1 MLSLSKMKT
10 SFLLPSLTRN
20 IAPEF
25 IYLNPVNDIQTIQ
38 NKISD
43 TSGEIVMYQPDETIR
58 LEVRLGEDTV
68 WLSQQ
73 QMAELF
79 QKDQSVIARHVKNVF
94 TEGELDEKSNMQIL
108 HNTKYKYRPTKV
120 YNLDV
125 IISVGYRVKSK
136 RGTLFRQWANK
147 VLKDYLLKGY
157 SVNKRFEQL
166 EQRVSRTEEKIDF
179 FVRTSLPPQQGI
191 FFDGQVFDA
200 YRFVSDLVRKAK
212 HSITLIDNYVD
223 DSVLSLLDKRA
234 ANVEAI
240 IYTQHISKQLQLDI
254 ERHNSQYPAIIV
266 KQFNKAHDRF
276 LLIDEEVYHIG
287 ASIKDL
293 GKKWFAFTLMRDLS
307 PAILTEHLG
316 NGSRFTP
323 PYRLKSLLSTRYV
336 KTAFSLMRGG
346 KAAVWLGLVLLCL
359 FSSCSKDDEV
369 AEYNI
374 EDLYEESKTL
384 QYQTADSVEAFTY
397 KFNWYLE
404 AHPDA
409 QDHPYYSKIDDK
421 IEQCISGAKIK
432 INSEWD
438 GETHLEY

>member
-1 MLSLSKMKT
+1 M
-10 SFLLPSLTRN
+10 
-20 IAPEF
+20 
-25 IYLNPVNDIQTIQ
+25 NDKQTIQ
-38 NKISD
+38 SNISD

-94 TEGELDEKSNMQIL
+94 SEGELDEKSNMQIL
-108 HNTKYKYRPTKV
+108 HNTQYKYRPTKV

-136 RGTLFRQWANK
+136 RGTMFRQWANK

-157 SVNKRFEQL
+157 SINRRFEQL

-212 HSITLIDNYVD
+212 HSIILIDNYVD
-223 DSVLSLLDKRA
+223 DTVLSLLDKRA
-234 ANVEAI
+234 ANVEAT
-240 IYTQHISKQLQLDI
+240 IYTQHISQQLQLDI
-254 ERHNSQYPAIIV
+254 ERHNSQYPAISV
-266 KQFNKAHDRF
+266 RQFNKAHDRF

-307 PAILTEHLG
+307 PEMLTEHL
-316 NGSRFTP
+316 
-323 PYRLKSLLSTRYV
+323 
-336 KTAFSLMRGG
+336 
-346 KAAVWLGLVLLCL
+346 
-359 FSSCSKDDEV
+359 SKV
-369 AEYNI
+369 NR
-374 EDLYEESKTL
+374 
-384 QYQTADSVEAFTY
+384 
-397 KFNWYLE
+397 
-404 AHPDA
+404 
-409 QDHPYYSKIDDK
+409 
-421 IEQCISGAKIK
+421 
-432 INSEWD
+432 
-438 GETHLEY
+438 